1 MEKIKKGLIILLM
14 IISML
19 SINIERVEALNIEIL
34 SVATASKKK
43 SSNNYLKE
51 LIIEGVNIDFKSK
64 KQTYDITVDNV
75 KNLKINAITKNDN
88 ASVYITYPE
97 KYVEGLNKIT
107 IKVVAENK
115 KYRTYTI
122 NVNYNPKK
130 EESKKEENK
139 QEEIKQESEKKE
151 SKETNINEHIKEV
164 NPLISNSILAFL
176 FALLMFMFYISK
188 LLKDA
193 DKEDKPKKTVNE
205 NKKTQKLTL
214 KKTTTT
220 KKKTNKTKV
229 KYKNNAKKSEDII
242 VKDKRFEKMFD
253 AEYQLKIKGQKPK
266 IETKKQAKKDIK
278 IEKVDETKSK
288 KIFDKKEV
296 SLSIDEIKEKNNIK
310 KKIEKE
316 NKTKKAETNKNKVEK
331 NIKEEKKKTSKEI
344 TQKKEKKTKIAKSSK
359 IEKATKENNNVVDDS
374 IFEKLF
380 ESKDSN
386 TNIDELR
393 EKQKIKRSKEQPKE
407 EKKKLKTLIT
417 KTSKELLEEEKDINN
432 EINEDLFNKMFDA
445 EYQSEL
451 KGHNKKIIS
460 KKQDKNDETLYNS
473 QEIDLSIFEKFIDDS
488 NLNVKNIFAEED
500 KKTEY
505 KRKYKRNKTQ
515 DEEE

>member
-1 MEKIKKGLIILLM
+1 MKRIKKGLIVLLM

-34 SVATASKKK
+34 SVATTSKKK

-122 NVNYNPKK
+122 NVNYNP
-130 EESKKEENK
+130 KKEENK

-266 IETKKQAKKDIK
+266 IETKKQAKKD
-278 IEKVDETKSK
+278 
-288 KIFDKKEV
+288 KKEV

-316 NKTKKAETNKNKVEK
+316 KKTKKAETNKNKVEK

-344 TQKKEKKTKIAKSSK
+344 TQKTEKKTKIAKSSK

-417 KTSKELLEEEKDINN
+417 KTSKELLEEEKDINK

>member
-1 MEKIKKGLIILLM
+1 M

-34 SVATASKKK
+34 SVATTSKKK

-266 IETKKQAKKDIK
+266 IETKKQAKKD
-278 IEKVDETKSK
+278 
-288 KIFDKKEV
+288 KKEV
-296 SLSIDEIKEKNNIK
+296 SLNIDEIKEKNNME

-316 NKTKKAETNKNKVEK
+316 KKTKKAETNKNKVEK
-331 NIKEEKKKTSKEI
+331 NIKEEKKKKSKEI
-344 TQKKEKKTKIAKSSK
+344 TQKTEKKTKIAKSSK

>member
-1 MEKIKKGLIILLM
+1 M

-34 SVATASKKK
+34 SVATTSKKK

-139 QEEIKQESEKKE
+139 QEEIKQESEKNE

-220 KKKTNKTKV
+220 KKKTNKTKL

-316 NKTKKAETNKNKVEK
+316 KKTKKAETNKNKVEK

-344 TQKKEKKTKIAKSSK
+344 TQKTEKKTKIAKSST

>member
-1 MEKIKKGLIILLM
+1 M

-34 SVATASKKK
+34 SVATTSKKK

-266 IETKKQAKKDIK
+266 IETKKQAKKD
-278 IEKVDETKSK
+278 
-288 KIFDKKEV
+288 KKEV
-296 SLSIDEIKEKNNIK
+296 SLNIDEIKEKNNME

-316 NKTKKAETNKNKVEK
+316 KKTKKAETNKNKVEK
-331 NIKEEKKKTSKEI
+331 NIKEEKKKNSKEI
-344 TQKKEKKTKIAKSSK
+344 TQKTEKKTKIAKSSK

>member
-1 MEKIKKGLIILLM
+1 M

-34 SVATASKKK
+34 SVATTSKKK

-130 EESKKEENK
+130 EENK

-205 NKKTQKLTL
+205 NKKTQKLTI
-214 KKTTTT
+214 KKTPTT

-266 IETKKQAKKDIK
+266 IETKKQAKKD
-278 IEKVDETKSK
+278 
-288 KIFDKKEV
+288 KKEV
-296 SLSIDEIKEKNNIK
+296 SLSIDEIKEKNNTK

-316 NKTKKAETNKNKVEK
+316 KTTKEAETNKNKVEK

-344 TQKKEKKTKIAKSSK
+344 TQKTEKKTKIAKSSK

>member
-1 MEKIKKGLIILLM
+1 
-14 IISML
+14 ML

-34 SVATASKKK
+34 SVATTSKKK

-130 EESKKEENK
+130 EENK

-176 FALLMFMFYISK
+176 FALLMFMFYVSK

-266 IETKKQAKKDIK
+266 IETKKQAKN
-278 IEKVDETKSK
+278 
-288 KIFDKKEV
+288 F
-296 SLSIDEIKEKNNIK
+296 
-310 KKIEKE
+310 
-316 NKTKKAETNKNKVEK
+316 
-331 NIKEEKKKTSKEI
+331 
-344 TQKKEKKTKIAKSSK
+344 
-359 IEKATKENNNVVDDS
+359 
-374 IFEKLF
+374 
-380 ESKDSN
+380 
-386 TNIDELR
+386 
-393 EKQKIKRSKEQPKE
+393 
-407 EKKKLKTLIT
+407 
-417 KTSKELLEEEKDINN
+417 
-432 EINEDLFNKMFDA
+432 
-445 EYQSEL
+445 
-451 KGHNKKIIS
+451 
-460 KKQDKNDETLYNS
+460 
-473 QEIDLSIFEKFIDDS
+473 FI
-488 NLNVKNIFAEED
+488 
-500 KKTEY
+500 Y
-505 KRKYKRNKTQ
+505 
-515 DEEE
+515 

>member
-1 MEKIKKGLIILLM
+1 M

-34 SVATASKKK
+34 SVATTSKKK

-266 IETKKQAKKDIK
+266 IETKKQAKKD
-278 IEKVDETKSK
+278 
-288 KIFDKKEV
+288 KKEV
-296 SLSIDEIKEKNNIK
+296 SLNIDEIKEKNNME

-316 NKTKKAETNKNKVEK
+316 KKTKKAETNKNKVEK

-344 TQKKEKKTKIAKSSK
+344 TQKTEKKTKIAKSSK